1 MVGRPRKY
9 FTEVERKHAN
19 QQSKNKY
26 ILNKEWRCPVC
37 DNHDYKMAGKWKHLN
52 SLKHKKN
59 MEAIEDDNFKRTP
72 IKI

>member
-9 FTEVERKHAN
+9 FTEEERKHAN

-52 SLKHKKN
+52 SLKHKKKYGSN
-59 MEAIEDDNFKRTP
+59 
-72 IKI
+72 

>member
-1 MVGRPRKY
+1 M
-9 FTEVERKHAN
+9 
-19 QQSKNKY
+19 S
-26 ILNKEWRCPVC
+26 PVC
-37 DNHDYKMAGKWKHLN
+37 DKHDYKMAGKWKHLN